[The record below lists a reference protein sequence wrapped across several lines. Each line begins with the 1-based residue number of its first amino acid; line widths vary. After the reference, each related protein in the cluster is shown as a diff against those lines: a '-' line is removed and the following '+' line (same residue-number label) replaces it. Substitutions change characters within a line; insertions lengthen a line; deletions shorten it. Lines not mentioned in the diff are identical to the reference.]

1 MNLSHFI
8 EGSASFQIICDVT
21 LLWIMRRDTFKTSVP
36 LWLLRGA
43 V

>member
-21 LLWIMRRDTFKTSVP
+21 LLWIMRGTFKTSA